1 MLSIVAII
9 FPEALSDAQEAASQN
24 YVVQYGDTLWDIAG
38 EQLHDPFR
46 WREIHQNNPHIVNPN
61 LIYPGDIVGIYAGA
75 SDLRGSQTSETGG
88 AAAQRV
94 KRPLSDKAIARP
106 WYGLPVPE
114 PKEVKTP
121 PFPTPLV
128 PTTDFIEIA
137 GYIVPYTQKQL
148 RAQGFGQITGV
159 QVEPGEDYTTIIRSE
174 YGQSILSF
182 GDHIYLNRGTKNNIR
197 EGDTFFGFR
206 PVREIRHPLTS
217 EVLGT
222 QIEILGHLRVE
233 TLEDSVSSAE
243 IVKSFNYME
252 VGTPLMP
259 TSELLAPMSKPL
271 LGDSRSYGFKVGNQL
286 VGHIVAERIGRN
298 NPSFHDI
305 VYLDVGAAQGVQ
317 PADNFIIYRELEE
330 GFPKQSIG
338 RLTVLSTQKQTST
351 AIITENRKLID
362 LGEKV
367 VLMR

>member
-1 MLSIVAII
+1 
-9 FPEALSDAQEAASQN
+9 
-24 YVVQYGDTLWDIAG
+24 LWDIAG
-38 EQLHDPFR
+38 EQLQDPFR

-61 LIYPGDIVGIYAGA
+61 LIYPGDVLGIYGGV
-75 SDLRGSQTSETGG
+75 SDLPGSQASESGG
-88 AAAQRV
+88 AITPTV
-94 KRPLSDKAIARP
+94 KRPLSDKALARP

-114 PKEVKTP
+114 PKKVEAP
-121 PFPTPLV
+121 SFPTPLV

-137 GYIVPYTQKQL
+137 GYIAPYTQKEL
-148 RAQGFGQITGV
+148 IAKGFGQITGV
-159 QVEPGEDYTTIIRSE
+159 EIAEGEDYTTIIQSE
-174 YGQSILSF
+174 YGQPMLTF
-182 GDHIYLNRGTKNNIR
+182 GDHIYLNRGTKHDVR

-217 EVLGT
+217 EVIGT
-222 QIEILGHLRVE
+222 QIEILGHLRVKA
-233 TLEDSVSSAE
+233 LEDGISCAE

-259 TSELLAPMSKPL
+259 TSELLAPMNRPL

-286 VGHIVAERIGRN
+286 VGHIIAERIGRK

-317 PADNFIIYRELEE
+317 PADNFIVYRELEK

-351 AIITENRKLID
+351 AIITESRKLIE